1 MKIRA
6 IAMDKTQLEI
16 ERGKWVRHIPQ
27 SYRPIYRKAMK
38 GRSMAAA
45 IRAKCQD
52 CCNWQRVEVRE
63 CTVVCCPLHDY
74 RPYRKSENRKSIH
87 QGETLEKK
95 VAKPAEKVAGG

>member
-1 MKIRA
+1 
-6 IAMDKTQLEI
+6 MDKTQLSI
-16 ERGKWVRHIPQ
+16 EREKWVQHIPQ

-45 IRAKCQD
+45 IRAMCQD

-74 RPYRKSENRKSIH
+74 RPYRKCKKRKKP
-87 QGETLEKK
+87 QLGDTLE
-95 VAKPAEKVAGG
+95 ANGPKPVGKAAGTQE